1 MTRYALLAAAA
12 ILSAATAT
20 QVFAQAAIQEPGV
33 YAFYHPNADVL
44 NAGAARPADAM
55 ASVNGGSV
63 AQMQMSV
70 RPHMVHAKRAAA
82 VKHY

>member
-1 MTRYALLAAAA
+1 MTRYAILAAAV

-20 QVFAQAAIQEPGV
+20 QVLAQAAVQEPGA
-33 YAFYHPNADVL
+33 YAFYHPNADIL
-44 NAGAARPADAM
+44 NAGASRSADAM
-55 ASVNGGSV
+55 ASANGAAV

-70 RPHMVHAKRAAA
+70 QPRTVHAKRAVS